1 MTLVSLPVITLV
13 PDTPLV
19 NSIDPISLMDRPLG
33 SSGSPM
39 EDNVIAEINILQ
51 KNFKMYCNIKVN
63 DHF

>member
-1 MTLVSLPVITLV
+1 MTLVSRPVITLV

-39 EDNVIAEINILQ
+39 EDKVIA
-51 KNFKMYCNIKVN
+51 KKK
-63 DHF
+63 